1 MLGWEINSFLT
12 KYYCKS
18 FSDMISFV
26 FLSCFPLTFHHHSSG
41 SYKTDPTTLFTVY
54 FDVQNLKKP
63 LENPF
68 KSLEE
73 KEGYQCSPQI
83 LAQQVREHSWP
94 VGNKNAP
101 EVHFPGEG
109 GG

>member
-1 MLGWEINSFLT
+1 
-12 KYYCKS
+12 
-18 FSDMISFV
+18 MISFV

-83 LAQQVREHSWP
+83 LAQQVIACVASVSSRGSSRKLGQEQ
-94 VGNKNAP
+94 KK
-101 EVHFPGEG
+101 
-109 GG
+109 

>member
-1 MLGWEINSFLT
+1 
-12 KYYCKS
+12 
-18 FSDMISFV
+18 MISFV
-26 FLSCFPLTFHHHSSG
+26 FLSCFPLTFHHHSCG

-94 VGNKNAP
+94 VVNKNAP
-101 EVHFPGEG
+101 
-109 GG
+109 